1 MNKIIELM
9 IDWENLEFEDLGVDV
24 MSIVDRPAIG
34 VNFLKFEDEFLKD
47 NPCQS
52 GYVAY
57 GTKNKNGREVPNCIP
72 IENNMEFE
80 SYNDYPESAK
90 NNAQRALDW
99 AEENGWGSCGTDVGK
114 QRANQLAKGEN
125 ISEDTI
131 ARMASF
137 ARHKK
142 NSDTPYSEGCGKL
155 MWDAWGGT
163 SGIEWAQNKLKTIRQ
178 EQIEQFILQM
188 AADSGETLDMEN
200 TVFIDGTKTNFENVG
215 DYLKGIVGLDILG
228 RQDKDKEPETKYRY
242 AGPSAQRNFCKAML
256 RMNKIYTMEELDRM
270 SLSINTGFRHD
281 GQAYSIFDFKGGVNC
296 NHYWEELETYK
307 EGRETVVINKGRVSG
322 QGGRTMNSMP
332 RGGAFSTEFRFS
344 DDDEMIVVGPCMIP
358 DQMILRKDEKGN
370 PFHVFFAK
378 DTVKKIAQKFF
389 EYNKQNN
396 TDINHDDDITQNN
409 TLLESWI
416 VEDPDMDK
424 SKSLGFNV
432 PSGTW
437 MASYKINDVGTW
449 NKIKEGDLNGFSIAG
464 NFIEKASKK

>member
-99 AEENGWGSCGTDVGK
+99 AEENGCGSCGTDVGK

-131 ARMASF
+131 ARMSSF

-178 EQIEQFILQM
+178 EQI
-188 AADSGETLDMEN
+188 
-200 TVFIDGTKTNFENVG
+200 
-215 DYLKGIVGLDILG
+215 
-228 RQDKDKEPETKYRY
+228 
-242 AGPSAQRNFCKAML
+242 
-256 RMNKIYTMEELDRM
+256 
-270 SLSINTGFRHD
+270 
-281 GQAYSIFDFKGGVNC
+281 
-296 NHYWEELETYK
+296 
-307 EGRETVVINKGRVSG
+307 
-322 QGGRTMNSMP
+322 
-332 RGGAFSTEFRFS
+332 
-344 DDDEMIVVGPCMIP
+344 
-358 DQMILRKDEKGN
+358 
-370 PFHVFFAK
+370 
-378 DTVKKIAQKFF
+378 
-389 EYNKQNN
+389 
-396 TDINHDDDITQNN
+396 
-409 TLLESWI
+409 
-416 VEDPDMDK
+416 
-424 SKSLGFNV
+424 
-432 PSGTW
+432 
-437 MASYKINDVGTW
+437 
-449 NKIKEGDLNGFSIAG
+449 
-464 NFIEKASKK
+464 